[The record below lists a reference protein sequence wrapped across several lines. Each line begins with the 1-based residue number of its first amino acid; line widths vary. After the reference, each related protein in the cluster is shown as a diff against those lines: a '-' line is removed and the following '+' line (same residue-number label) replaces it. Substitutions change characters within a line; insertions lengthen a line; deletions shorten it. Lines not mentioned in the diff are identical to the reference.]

1 LRGELEAAS
10 AGIRP
15 VPEAHFS
22 IAVVGAGPAG
32 ATAANALCLGKVRD
46 VALIDRA
53 RFPRDK
59 ACGDAITGGAV
70 DVMREIGLDHLLA
83 SHPRIQKIVMT
94 APSGAQAIIDQIDTE
109 QPLPQAHVI
118 PRKVFDAYLAAAAFA
133 RGAADLTGYR
143 LERADRHDG
152 RWLLELSQEAA
163 PIRHRRRVTAD
174 FLIGADGATSRVRR
188 SLGLPFNADK
198 HTSIGVRAYATTA
211 ADHQPLIQLDMIDGV
226 VRPGF
231 GWQFSIG
238 PRAVN
243 VGIGAPLLGYKGQSR
258 HLHEL
263 LAFYGAH
270 LGEGLVL
277 DKTSAQSAPLPLA
290 SQLARLAFPKQL
302 AALLGDAASM
312 INPLT
317 GEGISYGMIAGLL
330 LGRTLADA
338 ISRGGELGAAAV
350 RYEQEFKARYGAH
363 FRNNWLMT
371 GIVRH
376 RALVERAVAT
386 YRRDTALHR
395 AALDFALG
403 GERTISFTRLLWRG
417 LVFPKGA

>member
-1 LRGELEAAS
+1 MAIFHWPARGE
-10 AGIRP
+10 RWDR
-15 VPEAHFS
+15 
-22 IAVVGAGPAG
+22 
-32 ATAANALCLGKVRD
+32 GK
-46 VALIDRA
+46 
-53 RFPRDK
+53 
-59 ACGDAITGGAV
+59 
-70 DVMREIGLDHLLA
+70 
-83 SHPRIQKIVMT
+83 
-94 APSGAQAIIDQIDTE
+94 
-109 QPLPQAHVI
+109 
-118 PRKVFDAYLAAAAFA
+118 
-133 RGAADLTGYR
+133 
-143 LERADRHDG
+143 
-152 RWLLELSQEAA
+152 
-163 PIRHRRRVTAD
+163 
-174 FLIGADGATSRVRR
+174 
-188 SLGLPFNADK
+188 
-198 HTSIGVRAYATTA
+198 
-211 ADHQPLIQLDMIDGV
+211 
-226 VRPGF
+226 
-231 GWQFSIG
+231 
-238 PRAVN
+238 
-243 VGIGAPLLGYKGQSR
+243 LLGYKGQSR